1 MARFPAPRAASLP
14 EPDSEA
20 ALPDATPAIPRVLPT
35 SQARRT
41 RRSSSA
47 VQWGKT
53 SKNNEEHKQLAQW
66 AEHLHHELLSMT
78 KERDILAQQ
87 LSDAQVANEQ
97 LQLDFDNLSRR
108 SAHFERM
115 MCGNHGDL
123 ADLDALRETSD
134 LRSQLHDHRVELE
147 QLRAERSNLM
157 TLHRRSQEVVQQL
170 HREREELRAKHQEL
184 KGVHEESK
192 AQCSYAKKCF
202 EEFFISF
209 CLSTKLAGYWSVFSM
224 CIWGWQLDFLREF
237 SSFIPKTFDGLNLN
251 VE

>member
-1 MARFPAPRAASLP
+1 MARLPAPRATSLP

-20 ALPDATPAIPRVLPT
+20 VPLPDSTPAIPRVLPT

-41 RRSSSA
+41 RRLSGA
-47 VQWGKT
+47 QGKT
-53 SKNNEEHKQLAQW
+53 SKNNEEHKELAQW

-78 KERDILAQQ
+78 KERDILAEQ

-97 LQLDFDNLSRR
+97 LQLDFDNLRRR

-115 MCGNHGDL
+115 TCLNHGDL
-123 ADLDALRETSD
+123 ADVEALRETSD

-147 QLRAERSNLM
+147 QLRSERSNLM

-184 KGVHEESK
+184 KEIHEESK
-192 AQCSYAKKCF
+192 AQCSYAICF
-202 EEFFISF
+202 DFFFMSF
-209 CLSTKLAGYWSVFSM
+209 FWLQS
-224 CIWGWQLDFLREF
+224 
-237 SSFIPKTFDGLNLN
+237 
-251 VE
+251 

>member
-1 MARFPAPRAASLP
+1 M
-14 EPDSEA
+14 
-20 ALPDATPAIPRVLPT
+20 
-35 SQARRT
+35 
-41 RRSSSA
+41 
-47 VQWGKT
+47 QWGKT
-53 SKNNEEHKQLAQW
+53 AKNNEEHKQLAQW

-97 LQLDFDNLSRR
+97 LQQDFDNLSRR

-192 AQCSYAKKCF
+192 AQCSYLKNVLR
-202 EEFFISF
+202 I
-209 CLSTKLAGYWSVFSM
+209 
-224 CIWGWQLDFLREF
+224 FLF
-237 SSFIPKTFDGLNLN
+237 LF
-251 VE
+251 V